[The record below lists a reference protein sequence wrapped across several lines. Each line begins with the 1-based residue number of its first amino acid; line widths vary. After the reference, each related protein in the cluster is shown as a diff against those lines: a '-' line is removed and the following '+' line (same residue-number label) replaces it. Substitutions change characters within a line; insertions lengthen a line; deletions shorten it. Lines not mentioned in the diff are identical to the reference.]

1 LTPLLFTGIITGES
15 EQKMSIKILLL
26 KSGETVISDVKE
38 MIEKDILDK
47 EKIWGYLLKNPFKMS
62 VQSPMFLS
70 EEIGEDSPSIQVAFS
85 PWILLTED
93 KEMPIPY
100 DWVVTIVEPVKDV
113 KQMYEEKINEQN
125 NKVSTF
131 KG

>member
-1 LTPLLFTGIITGES
+1 
-15 EQKMSIKILLL
+15 MSIKILLL

-93 KEMPIPY
+93 KEMPIPC

-131 KG
+131 KD